1 MNRTLILS
9 CSQSKK
15 IDETDLPAIQRY
27 DGPSFRLLRRYLSQ
41 TDEDLEIYILSAKYG
56 LIRHQTSIPY
66 YEQKLR
72 NDRIEELKESISKQ
86 KRNIFSETQKRNSFF
101 INLGKT
107 YLQVFE
113 PVFEEQIK
121 NSNTTF
127 ASGSSGKRLAEM
139 YDWLYGEKSSLRNEQ
154 TEVELER
161 KVFIQGVQL
170 CATETEVRALVQKE
184 IKQNG
189 RKGIQ
194 NYQSWFVPI
203 DNLKVSPKWLISR
216 LTGLPVGKFHSD
228 QARKVLQKLGIKV
241 QRV

>member
-15 IDETDLPAIQRY
+15 FDKADLSAIQRY
-27 DGPSFRLLRRYLSQ
+27 DGPSFRLLRRYLNQ
-41 TDEDLEIYILSAKYG
+41 TNENLEIYILSAKFG

-72 NDRIEELKESISKQ
+72 NSEIEKLKENISKQ
-86 KRNIFSETQKRNSFF
+86 KQNFFSETCERKSFF
-101 INLGKT
+101 INLGKN

-113 PVFEEQIK
+113 CVLEELIK
-121 NSNTTF
+121 NSNAAF

-154 TEVELER
+154 PKIELE
-161 KVFIQGVQL
+161 KDVFIRGVRL
-170 CATETEVRALVQKE
+170 CVTETEIRAIVTNE
-184 IKQNG
+184 ISRNG
-189 RKGIQ
+189 MKNLQ
-194 NYQSWFVPI
+194 NYQSWFVPV
-203 DNLKVSPKWLISR
+203 DDLKISPKWLISK
-216 LTGLPVGKFHSD
+216 LTDLPVGKFHSD

>member
-15 IDETDLPAIQRY
+15 IDKADLPAIQRY
-27 DGPSFRLLRRYLSQ
+27 DGPTFRLLRRYLNRSN
-41 TDEDLEIYILSAKYG
+41 EDLEIYILSAKFG
-56 LIRHQTSIPY
+56 LIRDQTSIPY

-72 NDRIEELKESISKQ
+72 SDRIEELKDYIFKQ
-86 KRNIFSETQKRNSFF
+86 NLFSETHERTAFF

-113 PVFEEQIK
+113 PVFEGFVK

-154 TEVELER
+154 PKIELGKEI
-161 KVFIQGVQL
+161 FIQGV
-170 CATETEVRALVQKE
+170 
-184 IKQNG
+184 
-189 RKGIQ
+189 
-194 NYQSWFVPI
+194 
-203 DNLKVSPKWLISR
+203 R
-216 LTGLPVGKFHSD
+216 LYT
-228 QARKVLQKLGIKV
+228 
-241 QRV
+241 